1 MLIVLLFTEASHHWT
16 GTSFTIAQMV
26 ILFVLNSAMILVG
39 RLVPAL
45 SFVPGMFFGFASYF
59 ATYFGGFGL
68 HPQDAFA
75 SLWAAVAMNALGV
88 LYAWLQPRLTR
99 PADQHH

>member
-1 MLIVLLFTEASHHWT
+1 
-16 GTSFTIAQMV
+16 
-26 ILFVLNSAMILVG
+26 MILVG

-75 SLWAAVAMNALGV
+75 SLWAAS
-88 LYAWLQPRLTR
+88 R
-99 PADQHH
+99 